1 MINEKVEGVKE
12 AEKVGKAFMW
22 SHALSGGGGF
32 MMMQATVA
40 SYFAIF
46 MTDTFGV
53 PAGVLSMIVLIGS
66 LWDAINDPMMGSI
79 ADFTKSR
86 WGRYRPYF
94 IVPPVLLTI
103 AAYFLF
109 LNPQGLSTNQKI
121 IYCAV
126 FYIIF
131 QMLVTVCTMPQMAV
145 LPAHVK
151 NGNERNKVIILGTIF
166 VALAFTIATSFY
178 AQLTDF
184 FGGLGNLMLVY
195 GILTIIPFWGLFK
208 FSKEKYLT
216 SLGNRTILTDMK
228 ALIKRKELFNVILIW
243 IMAAL
248 GYGVMFSASVYYVL
262 YYLARPDLISKYM
275 LIISMGATLSM
286 VIAMP
291 ICLKIF
297 KTAQKT
303 LMVTQ
308 IIAAICYVILFFTG
322 KNITLLYVLSFTAAF
337 FASMQMGLI
346 NMLLNDAID
355 FIMLKD
361 KISLNG
367 TLSAIKGFSFKLGGA
382 IGNTLILQVLAL
394 TGYIAGA
401 VGHQPEMT
409 LVGINAMRFI
419 TPTLSAVVII
429 ICLLKYPFE
438 KYYKEIEEM
447 KSNLDM

>member
-1 MINEKVEGVKE
+1 MVNEKVIET
-12 AEKVGKAFMW
+12 EKVGKGFMW
-22 SHALSGGGGF
+22 SHALAGGGGF
-32 MMMQATVA
+32 MMMQATIA
-40 SYFAIF
+40 SYFAFF
-46 MTDTFGV
+46 MTDTFGI
-53 PAGVLSMIVLIGS
+53 PAGILSMIVLIGS
-66 LWDAINDPMMGSI
+66 LWDAINDPMMGAI
-79 ADFTKSR
+79 ADYTKTK

-94 IVPPVLLTI
+94 VIPPVLLTI
-103 AAYFLF
+103 VAYLLF
-109 LNPQGLSTNQKI
+109 LNPQGLTVKEKI
-121 IYCAV
+121 IYCTI
-126 FYIIF
+126 FYISF

-151 NGNERNKVIILGTIF
+151 DGKERNKVIILGTIF
-166 VALAFTIATSFY
+166 VSLAFTIATSFY
-178 AQLTDF
+178 NQLSNF

-216 SLGNRTILTDMK
+216 STGDRTILGDMK
-228 ALIKRKELFNVILIW
+228 ALIKRKELFNVIIVW
-243 IMAAL
+243 IMASL
-248 GYGVMFSASVYYVL
+248 GYGVMFAASVYYVL
-262 YYLARPDLISKYM
+262 YYLVRPDLISSYM
-275 LIISMGATLSM
+275 LTLSIGATLSM

-303 LMVTQ
+303 LLFTQ
-308 IIAAICYVILFFTG
+308 GIAGICYVILFFMG
-322 KNITLLYVLSFTAAF
+322 KNLTLLYSLSFIAAF

-367 TLSAIKGFSFKLGGA
+367 TLSALKGFSFKLGGA
-382 IGNTLILQVLAL
+382 IGNTMILQVLAL

-401 VGHQPEMT
+401 VGHQTEAT
-409 LVGINAMRFI
+409 LVGINTMRFL
-419 TPTLSAVVII
+419 TPTISAVVII
-429 ICLLKYPFE
+429 LCLLKYPFE

-447 KSNLDM
+447 KSNIGM

>member
-1 MINEKVEGVKE
+1 MEIVNEKVIKT
-12 AEKVGKAFMW
+12 EKVGQGFMW
-22 SHALSGGGGF
+22 SHALAGGGGF
-32 MMMQATVA
+32 MMMQATIA
-40 SYFAIF
+40 TYFSFF

-53 PAGVLSMIVLIGS
+53 PAGILSMIVFIGS

-79 ADFTKSR
+79 ADFTKTK

-94 IVPPVLLTI
+94 VIPPVLLTI
-103 AAYFLF
+103 VAYLLF
-109 LNPQGLSTNQKI
+109 LNPQGLSTNEKI

-126 FYIIF
+126 FYIGF

-151 NGNERNKVIILGTIF
+151 DGNQRNKVIILGTIF
-166 VALAFTIATSFY
+166 VSLAFTIATSFY
-178 AQLTDF
+178 NQLSNF
-184 FGGLGNLMLVY
+184 FGGLQNLMLVY
-195 GILTIIPFWGLFK
+195 GVLTIIPFWGLFK

-216 SLGNRTILTDMK
+216 SMGNRTILTDMK
-228 ALIKRKELFNVILIW
+228 ALFKRKELFNVIIIW

-248 GYGVMFSASVYYVL
+248 GYGVMFGASVYYVL
-262 YYLARPDLISKYM
+262 YYLARPDLITKYM
-275 LIISMGATLSM
+275 LILSMGATLSM

-291 ICLKIF
+291 ICLKLF

-308 IIAAICYVILFFTG
+308 SIAAICYVILFFTG
-322 KNITLLYVLSFTAAF
+322 KNLTLLYVLSFTAAF

-355 FIMLKD
+355 FVMLKD

-382 IGNTLILQVLAL
+382 IGNTMILQVLAF

-401 VGHQPEMT
+401 VGHQTEAT
-409 LVGINAMRFI
+409 LIGINAMRFV
-419 TPTLSAVVII
+419 TPTISAVVII
-429 ICLLKYPFE
+429 LCLLKYPFE

-447 KSNLDM
+447 KSNMGM